1 MLKNSVRVLAALLFT
16 AFAAYSAF
24 APAHAGSG
32 APPHGLGDLPPGAL
46 NSLPPGVLPPGMEP
60 PPGQ

>member
-32 APPHGLGDLPPGAL
+32 YGVDEIAMHA
-46 NSLPPGVLPPGMEP
+46 NSNG
-60 PPGQ
+60 